1 MAATPRFAL
10 IDAMRGIAALAVV
23 AYHVYWLD
31 LLPHAASPLAEPFHS
46 VFAYG
51 YLGVYI
57 FFVISGFVIAYSV
70 RDVRITPAFVG
81 RFALRRSIRL
91 DPPYWVAIAGA
102 IAVMAVESPDRA
114 LPSAGDVAAHVLYLQ
129 QFVGVPHLIGVF
141 WTLCL
146 EIQFYLAYVVLMLVA
161 QRVAR
166 GQVWFVFGPLWIVS
180 LAIATNV
187 LRLGH
192 PWFLWAWPYFF
203 LGAITAWHR
212 AGRISSRAWIAITGA
227 TCLALMWSRSR
238 WLTADDAPERI
249 GVVAASALVLFLA
262 GRKRRDG
269 RSPLELVTL
278 GRPMQYLGR
287 ISYSLYLTHVLVA
300 SLSASYAIRWLALDS
315 LGSVELI
322 ALLLGCTAA
331 SVVVAHILHV
341 VVERPAHRLSRRV
354 RVSQTENA

>member
-1 MAATPRFAL
+1 MAATSRFAL
-10 IDAMRGIAALAVV
+10 IDALRGIAALSVV

-31 LLPHAASPLAEPFHS
+31 LRPHAASPLVEPFHS
-46 VFAYG
+46 MFEYG

-70 RDVRITPAFVG
+70 RDVRITPGFIG

-91 DPPYWVAIAGA
+91 DPPYWVAIAAA
-102 IAVMAVESPDRA
+102 IVVMAIETPDRA
-114 LPSAGDVAAHVLYLQ
+114 LPSAGDIAAHVFYVQ
-129 QFVGVPHLIGVF
+129 QFVGVPHFIGVF

-146 EIQFYLAYVVLMLVA
+146 EIQFYLAYVVLMLVV
-161 QRVAR
+161 QRAAR

-180 LAIATNV
+180 LAVATNV

-192 PWFLWAWPYFF
+192 PWFVWAWPYFF
-203 LGAITAWHR
+203 LGAITAWHHE
-212 AGRISSRAWIAITGA
+212 GQISSRVWAAITGA
-227 TCLALMWSRSR
+227 TCVALRWSRSR

-269 RSPLELVTL
+269 LSPLQLVTL

-300 SLSASYAIRWLALDS
+300 SLTASYAIRWLDQDR
-315 LGSVELI
+315 LGFVELI

-331 SVVVAHILHV
+331 SVVVAHVVHV
-341 VVERPAHRLSRRV
+341 VVERPAQRLSRRV
-354 RVSQTENA
+354 SMPARV